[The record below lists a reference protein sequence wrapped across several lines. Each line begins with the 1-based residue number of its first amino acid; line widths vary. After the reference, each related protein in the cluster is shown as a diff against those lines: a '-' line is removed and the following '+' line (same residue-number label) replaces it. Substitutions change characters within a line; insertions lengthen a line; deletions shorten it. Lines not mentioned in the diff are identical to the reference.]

1 MAFPPP
7 FVPTQPERVHLRAI
21 TDVPS
26 GLQAAFHEVF
36 SPIFTHFNAM
46 QSQLLDKILR
56 DEQSLVVAAP
66 TGKSERRNVSICKA
80 QFQGHGLGLCTI

>member
-1 MAFPPP
+1 
-7 FVPTQPERVHLRAI
+7 LRAI

-26 GLQAAFHEVF
+26 GLQEAFYEVF

-66 TGKSERRNVSICKA
+66 TGKSERKKCINLKSSISGAWSGSVYYLSKA
-80 QFQGHGLGLCTI
+80 RVLL